1 MQHLMV
7 EKQVRL
13 ELLLQVGMDRRVKM
27 AATEVLAAEVA
38 VVTTI
43 IIALA

>member
-7 EKQVRL
+7 EQQVRL
-13 ELLLQVGMDRRVKM
+13 VLLQQVVMDRRVKT
-27 AATEVLAAEVA
+27 AAMEVLAAAVA